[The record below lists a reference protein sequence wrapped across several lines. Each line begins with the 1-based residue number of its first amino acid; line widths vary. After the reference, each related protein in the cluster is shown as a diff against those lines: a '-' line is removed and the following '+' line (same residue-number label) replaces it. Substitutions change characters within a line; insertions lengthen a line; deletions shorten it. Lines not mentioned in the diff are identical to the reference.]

1 MTSMP
6 HSALLN
12 SDQKQLVR
20 ECVFL
25 YVKDVQSRFYAD
37 KTITAA
43 KYEEEMQRI
52 SEIVEILHL
61 KNVYT

>member
-1 MTSMP
+1 MTFMP

-20 ECVFL
+20 ECIFS
-25 YVKDVQSRFYAD
+25 YVKDVQSQYYGD
-37 KTITAA
+37 KTMSASQ
-43 KYEEEMQRI
+43 YEDEMSRI

>member
-20 ECVFL
+20 ECIFL
-25 YVKDVQSRFYAD
+25 YVKDVQSRFYAE

-52 SEIVEILHL
+52 SEVVEILHL
-61 KNVYT
+61 KTEN

>member
-20 ECVFL
+20 ECIFL
-25 YVKDVQSRFYAD
+25 YVKDVQSRFYAE

-52 SEIVEILHL
+52 SEVVEILHR
-61 KNVYT
+61 KNVYS

>member
-20 ECVFL
+20 ECIFL
-25 YVKDVQSRFYAD
+25 YVKDVQSRFYAE

-52 SEIVEILHL
+52 SEVVEILHL
-61 KNVYT
+61 KNVYS

>member
-12 SDQKQLVR
+12 SNQKQLVR
-20 ECVFL
+20 ECIFL
-25 YVKDVQSRFYAD
+25 YVKDVQSQFFRD
-37 KTITAA
+37 KSMTAA
-43 KYEEEMQRI
+43 KYEEEMKRI
-52 SEIVEILHL
+52 SDIVEILHL

>member
-25 YVKDVQSRFYAD
+25 YVKDVQSRFYAE

-52 SEIVEILHL
+52 SEVVEILHL
-61 KNVYT
+61 KNVYS

>member
-6 HSALLN
+6 HSALLD
-12 SDQKQLVR
+12 SDQKQLIR
-20 ECVFL
+20 ECIFL
-25 YVKDVQSRFYAD
+25 YVKDVQSRYYAE
-37 KTITAA
+37 KTISTA